1 MELYGSVI
9 FCNFRGK
16 IYKEYEKAINPMC
29 RFNFMF
35 CFN

>member
-9 FCNFRGK
+9 FYNFRG
-16 IYKEYEKAINPMC
+16 IICKEDEKAINPMY